1 MNGDVEQLIR
11 VLSQLPEDKVSEVL
25 DFARFLAWQHARV
38 SDESTPFEQWAEN
51 LARER
56 GFADL
61 TDEDVAAMVHEARRT
76 RE

>member
-11 VLSQLPEDKVSEVL
+11 VISQLPEDKVSEVL
-25 DFARFLAWQHARV
+25 DFARFLAWQQARV
-38 SDESTPFEQWAEN
+38 SDESTPFEQWAEK
-51 LARER
+51 LAQER

-61 TDEDVAAMVHEARRT
+61 TDEDVAAILQSSRRT